1 MRRQTIHAIM
11 GIMGIGLL
19 ALGVCA
25 AAVPA
30 LAQTSHYSSAR
41 KADDNGSV
49 AEPGPAAGSSAAVRQ
64 PVRGRRLVNQAP
76 TPQQQ
81 HQSYSSARKADDNG
95 SVAEPGPSR

>member
-1 MRRQTIHAIM
+1 MRRQNIHAT
-11 GIMGIGLL
+11 MGIGLL

-25 AAVPA
+25 AAAPA
-30 LAQTSHYSSAR
+30 LAQASHYSSAR

-49 AEPGPAAGSSAAVRQ
+49 DEPGPAAGSGAAVQQ

-76 TPQQQ
+76 TPQ

-95 SVAEPGPSR
+95 SVDEPSPSR